1 MTAEAIGHLLAK
13 RFRIERPPT
22 LVAHKGTKA
31 EIAFS
36 RMSSAY
42 PMRGRSLAVPLENA
56 FAFHVPL
63 SAMFFSHLWIG
74 GSPKTLPRATLGD
87 VFLFDLSDNP
97 VVGLDT
103 PFDSM
108 RFYIPQAAL
117 DAMAHD
123 HGIRR
128 TGGLR
133 SPSFGKRDV
142 VMYGLA
148 QSLAAVMAEPGVGT
162 ALFADC
168 ISLAFFAHVVHV
180 YGGASRTFEGKK
192 GGLAPWQERRAKD
205 LIESRLGSDLS
216 VHELAHEC
224 GLSVAHFTRAFRQ
237 SVGESPHRWLMR
249 RRIETAQRLLVDTD
263 RHLAEI
269 AVDCGFADQSHFTN
283 VFKGM
288 IGAAPGAFRREKYT
302 LRSLRQHH

>member
-1 MTAEAIGHLLAK
+1 MTAEAIEHVLAK

-36 RMSSAY
+36 RMRSAY
-42 PMRGRSLAVPLENA
+42 PMRGRSLAVPLENS

-63 SAMFFSHLWIG
+63 SAMFFSHLWVG
-74 GSPKTLPRATLGD
+74 GNPKTLPRTTLGD
-87 VFLFDLSDNP
+87 AFLFDLSDNP
-97 VVGLDT
+97 IVGLDT

-128 TGGLR
+128 TAGLC
-133 SPSFGKRDV
+133 SPSFCKRDL

-148 QSLAAVMAEPGVGT
+148 QSLAAAMAEPGTGT
-162 ALFADC
+162 ALFVDC
-168 ISLAFFAHVVHV
+168 IALAFFAHVAYV
-180 YGGASRTFEGKK
+180 YGGASLISEGKR
-192 GGLAPWQERRAKD
+192 GGLAPWQERRAKE
-205 LIESRLGSDLS
+205 LIESRLASDLS
-216 VHELAHEC
+216 GHELAQEC
-224 GLSVAHFTRAFRQ
+224 GLSIAHFTRAFRQ

-249 RRIETAQRLLVDTD
+249 RRIETAQRLLLDSD
-263 RHLAEI
+263 RNLAEI
-269 AVDCGFADQSHFTN
+269 AVDCGFADQSHFTK
-283 VFKGM
+283 VFKSMTGVP
-288 IGAAPGAFRREKYT
+288 PGAFRREIYT
-302 LRSLRQHH
+302 LTRLRRHH